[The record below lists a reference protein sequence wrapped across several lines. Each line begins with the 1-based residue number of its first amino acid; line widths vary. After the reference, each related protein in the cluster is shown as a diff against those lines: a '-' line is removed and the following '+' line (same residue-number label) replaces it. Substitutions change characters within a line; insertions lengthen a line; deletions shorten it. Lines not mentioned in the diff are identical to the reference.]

1 MTPRTLILL
10 VAPIAFAV
18 VVLASCAAAQKGG
31 TGPTA
36 PASSSHN
43 GKIAFAG
50 TDGRGQ
56 SHIFVMEPDGTG
68 AKKLATKP
76 ALDNFP
82 AWSAD
87 GKRLAFEASEGPNDP
102 NIDLYVVN
110 ADGSGLERITKEP
123 TPHDRYD
130 SMLDRMP
137 SWSPDGER
145 IAFLRGR
152 WKPFAKENVG
162 GIYAIRADGTDL
174 RQLTDSPWDEY
185 PAWSPDGKT
194 IAFDR
199 LTEANGVIYT
209 VSPDGDDV
217 PRRLT
222 EPPEGFW
229 DSEPSWSPD
238 GTKIAFTRTSG
249 KRPNRPDVFTMNADG
264 TNTRK
269 LTGKTEGAYSP
280 DYSPDGKRIVFVG
293 WEGGNKLAVMD
304 ADGTNVRRLTP
315 DTKGIVD
322 ELTPDWQPLP

>member
-1 MTPRTLILL
+1 MLL
-10 VAPIAFAV
+10 VAPIAFA

-31 TGPTA
+31 PGPTE

-43 GKIAFAG
+43 GKIAFAR
-50 TDGRGQ
+50 TDSRGQ

-68 AKKLATKP
+68 VRKLATKP

-87 GKRLAFEASEGPNDP
+87 GKRLAFEASEGPNDF
-102 NIDLYVVN
+102 NIDIYVMNV
-110 ADGSGLERITKEP
+110 DGSGLERITKEP
-123 TPHDRYD
+123 TSHDPYD
-130 SMLDRMP
+130 SMQDRMP
-137 SWSPDGER
+137 SWSPDGKR

-152 WKPFAKENVG
+152 WKPFAKENTG
-162 GIYAIRADGTDL
+162 GIYAMRADGTDL
-174 RQLTDSPWDEY
+174 RQLTANPRDEY

-199 LTEANGVIYT
+199 LTKGSGGIYT
-209 VSPDGDDV
+209 VNPDGSG
-217 PRRLT
+217 PRQLT

-229 DSEPSWSPD
+229 DGEPSWSPD
-238 GTKIAFTRTSG
+238 GTRLAFTRTSG
-249 KRPNRPDVFTMNADG
+249 KRPNRPDVFTMNAEDG
-264 TNTRK
+264 THVRK
-269 LTGKTEGAYSP
+269 LTAKTEGAYSP
-280 DYSPDGKRIVFVG
+280 DFSPDGKRIVFVG

-322 ELTPDWQPLP
+322 ELAPDWQPLP